1 MGILRFCSVILLFP
15 VYIEFLHFLQRKV
28 FSVREISVSL
38 VTETISE
45 LCLEANL
52 VLNADLCR
60 ALERAVEEEE
70 SPVGKECLS
79 NLVANAGAAR
89 QNQLA
94 LCQDTG
100 MVVVFAELG
109 QEVRIVGGDFEAAI
123 TEGVRRG
130 YEQGFFRRSVVNDP
144 FLRENTG
151 DNTPPVM
158 YTRIVPG
165 DTLRLTVVPKGFG
178 SENMGAVQMLTP
190 VEGKEGVKR
199 FIVDTVFKAGANPC
213 PPLIIGV
220 GVGGT
225 MEYAGLLAK
234 KALLRPVG
242 KKHPRPDLAEL
253 EEELLTAVN
262 NLGIGPQGLGGRIT
276 ALAVHL
282 EVYPTH
288 IAGLP
293 CAVNLS
299 CHSLRHKTRVL

>member
-1 MGILRFCSVILLFP
+1 
-15 VYIEFLHFLQRKV
+15 
-28 FSVREISVSL
+28 VREISVSL
-38 VTETISE
+38 LTETLCE

-52 VLNADLCR
+52 YLNTDLCC
-60 ALERAVEEEE
+60 ALKKAAEEEE
-70 SPVGKECLS
+70 SPVGRECLN
-79 NLVANAGAAR
+79 NLVANAEAAR
-89 QNQLA
+89 ENRLA

-109 QEVRIVGGDFEAAI
+109 QEVRIVGGDFETAI
-123 TEGVRRG
+123 IEGVRRG
-130 YEQGFFRRSVVNDP
+130 YEQGYFRRSVVNDP

-151 DNTPPVM
+151 DNTPPVI

-165 DTLRLTVVPKGFG
+165 DKLRITVAPKGFG

-190 VEGKEGVKR
+190 AEGREGVKR
-199 FIVDTVFKAGANPC
+199 FIVDTVRKAGANPC
-213 PPLIIGV
+213 PPLVIGV

-242 KKHPRPDLAEL
+242 VKHIRPDLADF
-253 EEELLTAVN
+253 EEELLTSVN
-262 NLGIGPQGLGGRIT
+262 NLGIGPQGLGGRTT

>member
-1 MGILRFCSVILLFP
+1 M
-15 VYIEFLHFLQRKV
+15 
-28 FSVREISVSL
+28 REISVSL
-38 VTETISE
+38 LVETISE

-52 VLNADLCR
+52 VLNADLYR
-60 ALERAVEEEE
+60 ALEKAVEEEE

-79 NLVANAGAAR
+79 NLVANADAAR

-109 QEVRIVGGDFEAAI
+109 QEVRIVGGNFEAAI
-123 TEGVRRG
+123 TEGVRHG
-130 YEQGFFRRSVVNDP
+130 YEQGFFRCSVVNDP
-144 FLRENTG
+144 FLRENTS
-151 DNTPPVM
+151 DNTPPVI

-190 VEGKEGVKR
+190 AEGKEGVKR
-199 FIVDTVFKAGANPC
+199 FIVNTVLKAGANPC

-242 KKHPRPDLAEL
+242 DKHPRSDLAEL
-253 EEELLTAVN
+253 EDELLTAVN

-299 CHSLRHKTRVL
+299 CHSLRHKTKVL

>member
-1 MGILRFCSVILLFP
+1 M
-15 VYIEFLHFLQRKV
+15 
-28 FSVREISVSL
+28 REISVSL
-38 VTETISE
+38 LVETISE

-60 ALERAVEEEE
+60 ALEKAVEEEE
-70 SPVGKECLS
+70 SPVGKESLS
-79 NLVANAGAAR
+79 NLVTNAGAAR
-89 QNQLA
+89 RNQLA

-151 DNTPPVM
+151 DNTPPVI

-165 DTLRLTVVPKGFG
+165 NTLRLTVVPKGFG

-190 VEGKEGVKR
+190 AEGKDGVKR
-199 FIVDTVFKAGANPC
+199 FIVNTVSKAGANPC

-242 KKHPRPDLAEL
+242 EKHTRPDLAEF

-299 CHSLRHKTRVL
+299 CHSLRHKTKVL

>member
-1 MGILRFCSVILLFP
+1 M
-15 VYIEFLHFLQRKV
+15 
-28 FSVREISVSL
+28 REISVSL
-38 VTETISE
+38 LTETLCE

-52 VLNADLCR
+52 FLNADLCC
-60 ALERAVEEEE
+60 ALKKAAEEEE
-70 SPVGKECLS
+70 SPVGRECLN
-79 NLVANAGAAR
+79 NLVANAEAA
-89 QNQLA
+89 QENQLA

-109 QEVRIVGGDFEAAI
+109 QEVRIVGGDFETAI
-123 TEGVRRG
+123 IEGVRRG
-130 YEQGFFRRSVVNDP
+130 YEQGYFRRSVVNDP
-144 FLRENTG
+144 FLRKNTG
-151 DNTPPVM
+151 DNTPPVI

-165 DTLRLTVVPKGFG
+165 DKLRITVVPKGFG

-190 VEGKEGVKR
+190 AEGREGVKE
-199 FIVDTVFKAGANPC
+199 FIVNTVLKAGANPC
-213 PPLIIGV
+213 PPLVIGV

-242 KKHPRPDLAEL
+242 VKHTRPDLADF
-253 EEELLTAVN
+253 EEELLTSVN
-262 NLGIGPQGLGGRIT
+262 NLGIGPQGLGGRTT